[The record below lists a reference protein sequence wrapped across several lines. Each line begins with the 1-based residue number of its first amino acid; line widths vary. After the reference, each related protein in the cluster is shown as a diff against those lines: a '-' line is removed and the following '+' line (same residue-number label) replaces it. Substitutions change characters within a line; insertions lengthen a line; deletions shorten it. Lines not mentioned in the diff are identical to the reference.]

1 MDIVDHKKEPINKST
16 KVMSLEETK
25 TSASSIQPTD
35 AQIEIANLR
44 HTKPRRANTNI
55 TPQEMRCLRH
65 DDVFLHDDVINAYIY
80 CISAQEHLQDR
91 VGGMVHIASTFVSS
105 LLKNDEVDWATH
117 RHIVKRVNAFLEHD
131 MVFLPVN
138 IRKCH
143 WYLSVINAKKREIQV
158 LDSLGVGMSRS
169 DLTKMLQGL
178 DQHLKIA
185 CNMPEFKRGDRWQ
198 DLDITNWKVVE
209 QLQEPIQ
216 TDGRT

>member
-1 MDIVDHKKEPINKST
+1 MDIVDHKKEPINKSP

-105 LLKNDEVDWATH
+105 LLKNDEV
-117 RHIVKRVNAFLEHD
+117 
-131 MVFLPVN
+131 FLPVN

>member
-1 MDIVDHKKEPINKST
+1 MDIVDHKKEPINKSP

-105 LLKNDEVDWATH
+105 LLKNDEVDRATH

>member
-1 MDIVDHKKEPINKST
+1 
-16 KVMSLEETK
+16 MSLEETK

-105 LLKNDEVDWATH
+105 LLKNDEVDRATH

-143 WYLSVINAKKREIQV
+143 WYLSVINAKKQEIQV